1 MSARPPRAHQGKARA
16 VWSGSPGR
24 SGRLHLETGNVH
36 STISGECPHA
46 HMMTG
51 HDRRIDTDLHPGVG
65 RRVEYYCRS
74 TRGFSLHN
82 RVKSLRSRP
91 PPQCPANG
99 RLTNR
104 RENPRACAPVGR
116 SPTTLP
122 ITCAGTNGRPCLWV
136 IRYHVMTG
144 PRGGSAPTTNSLNRA
159 FLEETGLGR
168 RSLSR
173 AQSSPGNRRHR
184 SPSQGHPK

>member
-1 MSARPPRAHQGKARA
+1 MPARTRDDGPRPPHRYRPA
-16 VWSGSPGR
+16 PGR
-24 SGRLHLETGNVH
+24 Q
-36 STISGECPHA
+36 
-46 HMMTG
+46 
-51 HDRRIDTDLHPGVG
+51 

-91 PPQCPANG
+91 PPQCSANG

-104 RENPRACAPVGR
+104 RENSRECAPVGR

-122 ITCAGTNGRPCLWV
+122 ITSAGTNGRPFLWV
-136 IRYHVMTG
+136 IRCHVMTG

-159 FLEETGLGR
+159 RLGETVYDAT
-168 RSLSR
+168 LSFT
-173 AQSSPGNRRHR
+173 SPTLTRKPPPPRPLPR
-184 SPSQGHPK
+184 PP